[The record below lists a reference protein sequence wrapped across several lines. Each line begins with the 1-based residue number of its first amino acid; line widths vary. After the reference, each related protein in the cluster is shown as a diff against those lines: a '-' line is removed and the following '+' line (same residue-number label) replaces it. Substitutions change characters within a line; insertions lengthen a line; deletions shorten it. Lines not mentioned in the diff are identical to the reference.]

1 MRIGSS
7 MLRGDLVGIRRLLPL
22 ILSVLLFGT
31 VGFWIIEDW
40 PFLDALYMTII
51 TLSTVGYG
59 EVHNLSVTGKV
70 FATILILF
78 GVGTVAYTFGVIGQ
92 FIVEGQVRKIFGKR
106 KMERQLQKM
115 ESHYIICGYGR
126 VGSQVCEEFAAR
138 RVPFVVVEYD
148 EKNIEELL
156 KTEYV
161 YIQGN
166 ATNDEILK
174 SAGIEKA
181 KGLVS
186 TLASEADNVYLA
198 LSARH
203 LNPYLTITCR
213 ADSAAAEKK
222 IYRAGAN
229 RVISPYI
236 IGGLRM
242 ALATLRPNVVDF
254 LQVAASGPEGN
265 FRIEELAIKGNSPIT
280 NKQLKELDFGA
291 KMGITVLGI
300 RKPDKTMIRNPS
312 AETIIE
318 VGDIIILLG
327 EATKLETLDSEI

>member
-1 MRIGSS
+1 MF
-7 MLRGDLVGIRRLLPL
+7 RGEFVGVRRLLPL
-22 ILSVLLFGT
+22 ILSVLLFGM
-31 VGFWIIEDW
+31 VGFRIIEGW
-40 PFLDALYMTII
+40 TLLDSLYMTII

-59 EVHNLSVTGKV
+59 EVHNLSVPGRV
-70 FATILILF
+70 FATILIIF

-92 FIVEGQVRKIFGKR
+92 FIVEGKVREIFGKR
-106 KMERQLQKM
+106 KMEKQLQSM
-115 ESHYIICGYGR
+115 DNHYIICGYGR
-126 VGSQVCEEFAAR
+126 VGSQVCEEFAVR
-138 RVPFVVVEYD
+138 RVAFVVVEYD
-148 EKNIEELL
+148 EKNIGELL
-156 KTEYV
+156 KTDYV

-166 ATNDEILK
+166 ATDDEILK

-203 LNPYLTITCR
+203 LNPNLTITCR

-254 LQVAASGPEGN
+254 LQVAASGPAGN
-265 FRIEELAIKGNSPIT
+265 FRIEELSIKADSPIT
-280 NKQLKELDFGA
+280 DKKILELDFRA
-291 KMGITVLGI
+291 KKGITILGI

-318 VGDIIILLG
+318 AGDIIILLG
-327 EATKLETLDSEI
+327 EAAQLEALESEI